1 MFEPPTVVGKNPF
14 LHDSLMQKCLLF
26 YIKAQYWQNNGTAVF
41 ITHYAIGKVRFME
54 KYWVL
59 VMFEPPTP
67 PCQWSQDFCTAVGHQ
82 SLPISQN
89 RLTCRVAGTKWTKW
103 KSLIYAKQTNWFQ
116 ASDLIFWIQHCLR
129 IKAFPAAEVT
139 RSETVVVCSLRWQA
153 KWMAEVCRCLQ
164 SHVFV
169 SIKTTK
175 HCLVLHDKNK

>member
-116 ASDLIFWIQHCLR
+116 ASDPIFRIQRKRSLQPKSQDQKQLWCVRFGDKPNEWLKFADVC
-129 IKAFPAAEVT
+129 KAM
-139 RSETVVVCSLRWQA
+139 SLY
-153 KWMAEVCRCLQ
+153 Q
-164 SHVFV
+164 SRQQTLLSVAW
-169 SIKTTK
+169 
-175 HCLVLHDKNK
+175 

>member
-89 RLTCRVAGTKWTKW
+89 RLTCRVAGSE
-103 KSLIYAKQTNWFQ
+103 SLSFTQNKQTGSKHPISYFESSTVCESKRSLQPKSQDQKQLWCVRFGDKPNEWLKF
-116 ASDLIFWIQHCLR
+116 ADVC
-129 IKAFPAAEVT
+129 KAT
-139 RSETVVVCSLRWQA
+139 NLDN
-153 KWMAEVCRCLQ
+153 
-164 SHVFV
+164 
-169 SIKTTK
+169 KT
-175 HCLVLHDKNK
+175 LLSVHDKNK